1 MGEVYLICGHKSNM
15 EVGRVE
21 GIGREGKKKVGK
33 WRGKGEGET
42 NKVKSFN
49 ALLHTKEKEIKL
61 L

>member
-42 NKVKSFN
+42 NKVKDF
-49 ALLHTKEKEIKL
+49 EIL
-61 L
+61 